1 MWAQLQRF
9 TSVFPLFC
17 LRDFLREQ
25 QQQGY
30 LQGRKKWLNVYC
42 NYMFTIDAWYFTSR
56 CLTLLFCFKIL
67 LQMTVH
73 FLKTV
78 SWWHLRER
86 TTSPVLKEGI
96 GSIQL
101 YMSLIQLPLNWIIV
115 LTSCYIMYFV
125 KLKWTDQDDTSV
137 GQRKIWVPDKN
148 RTYTLPNT
156 GRAFYPL
163 RYENS
168 RRARSFNWVHVWQA
182 SCILPRSAP
191 SKSSRVWKKNK
202 MNKDE
207 VICSIPVGDS
217 DFLLVPRSCL
227 VCWQPVFSLRVTRTS
242 V

>member
-67 LQMTVH
+67 LQTTVH

-125 KLKWTDQDDTSV
+125 KSELIKMTRAW
-137 GQRKIWVPDKN
+137 DKEKSESPTRIEPIPS
-148 RTYTLPNT
+148 RTLGGAGTLST
-156 GRAFYPL
+156 EVREL
-163 RYENS
+163 TE
-168 RRARSFNWVHVWQA
+168 
-182 SCILPRSAP
+182 
-191 SKSSRVWKKNK
+191 SK
-202 MNKDE
+202 
-207 VICSIPVGDS
+207 VI
-217 DFLLVPRSCL
+217 
-227 VCWQPVFSLRVTRTS
+227 
-242 V
+242 